1 MAKKP
6 TVLATCDDN
15 GFPLAAKCSL
25 CDEDIPLG
33 EPRVTDK
40 DEAIKRMMSE
50 FSIHKDRKHSREDVN
65 QAAARIIREATEN
78 S

>member
-1 MAKKP
+1 MGNKP

-15 GFPLAAKCSL
+15 GFPLAAQCSL
-25 CDEDIPLG
+25 CGEAICLG

-40 DEAIKRMMSE
+40 DEAIQRMMSE
-50 FSIHKDRKHSREDVN
+50 FSIHKDRKHSSME
-65 QAAARIIREATEN
+65 E